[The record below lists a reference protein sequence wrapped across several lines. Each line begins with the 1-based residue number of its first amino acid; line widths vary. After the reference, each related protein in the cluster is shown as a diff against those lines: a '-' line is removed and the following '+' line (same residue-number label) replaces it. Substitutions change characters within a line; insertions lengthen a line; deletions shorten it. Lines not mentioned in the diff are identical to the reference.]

1 MPAAKPPRSGAKQKP
16 ICHLRIG
23 FTDLLIDADK
33 GLQVI
38 KLLGESTVCEP
49 QFEGREY
56 SYQVRETPQLSL
68 EIINANRV
76 KAPVQRRKPLALG
89 YEQD

>member
-1 MPAAKPPRSGAKQKP
+1 MAAAKNPRIRAKQKP

-38 KLLGESTVCEP
+38 KLLGESVECHP
-49 QFEGREY
+49 QFEGREI
-56 SYQVRETPQLSL
+56 SYLVREAPQLSL
-68 EIINANRV
+68 EMIKADCV
-76 KAPVQRRKPLALG
+76 KSSAPERKPLALG

>member
-1 MPAAKPPRSGAKQKP
+1 MSTAKSNRASAKQKP

-33 GLQVI
+33 GLQVL
-38 KLLGESTVCEP
+38 KLLGESTECEL
-49 QFEGREY
+49 QFEGRGY
-56 SYQVRETPQLSL
+56 SYVVRDAPQLAL
-68 EIINANRV
+68 EIINPDRV
-76 KAPVQRRKPLALG
+76 KAPVPGRKTLALG